1 MKKAIL
7 LVCFLMLT
15 FTIAFAQGKRPLT
28 VEDYFALKDLSDVHI
43 SPDGKWVAY
52 VVSSSDEE
60 KDESSTY
67 IYLAPL
73 AGGDPTQV
81 TFSGEDAQPAWS
93 PDNKYLAFLSTRSKK
108 PQVYLLNRTGGEA
121 YPITDVTQGVDD
133 FQWSPDA
140 KKLLLVLTDPD
151 PDERKAGKGKAAG
164 PYVITSLFFKFD
176 GIGYLKDLHKHL
188 YVFDVASR
196 VLKQITTG
204 PYDDASQLQ
213 SDSDFPNPPQWSP
226 DGKQIVFVSNRTQEP
241 DSNTNTD
248 LFLVSAD
255 GGEPKKLTTNEGPD
269 QMPDWSPDGK
279 SITYVTSL
287 EPKFLWFDQLE
298 IAVVPASGGQPRL
311 LTSDLDRNAW
321 APRFGVDGRVYFLL
335 EDSGTQRLVSVP
347 AAGGP
352 LAETTA
358 EKVVYGYDLGPGG
371 TVAVQATR
379 PELPGDIFVAS
390 GGATR
395 QLTHLNESALKG
407 IELGKTERI
416 KFTSKDGTPVEGF
429 VIKPPG
435 FDRTKKY
442 PAILWM
448 HGGPNQQETGE
459 FYFRPQFLASRG
471 YVVILLSYR
480 GSTGYGKA
488 FQREIYGAWGG
499 KEIEDLMAG
508 LDFVI
513 AQGYVDPEHL
523 GMGGHSY
530 GAMLTDYL
538 ITMTARFKAAITDA
552 GESNYLMNYGV
563 DQYVL
568 DWEAEVGKPWEN
580 PQRYLELSPYFRLKN
595 VKTPTLIVCGQEDW
609 NVPLINSEQLYLSLR
624 RLGVETMLLVYPEQP
639 HEFWRPSYIKDRYQ
653 RYAAWFD
660 HYLKGAPNKTPP
672 K

>member
-1 MKKAIL
+1 MKKAAIL
-7 LVCFLMLT
+7 ICSFLLS
-15 FTIAFAQGKRPLT
+15 FTLAFAQGKRALS
-28 VEDYFALKDLSDVHI
+28 VDDYFALKELSDVRI

-52 VVSSSDEE
+52 VVSSSDEA

-67 IYLAPL
+67 IYTVPF
-73 AGGDPTQV
+73 AGGDPTQI
-81 TFSGEDAQPAWS
+81 TFSGKDEHPAWS
-93 PDNKYLAFLSTRSKK
+93 PDNKSLAFLSSRNKT
-108 PQVYLLNRTGGEA
+108 PQVYLLSRAGGEA
-121 YPITDVTQGVDD
+121 YPITDVEQGVDD
-133 FQWSPDA
+133 FQWSPDG

-151 PDERKAGKGKAAG
+151 EKKPEEGKAAK
-164 PYVITSLFFKFD
+164 PIVITRLFFKFD
-176 GIGYLKDLHKHL
+176 GIGYLNDLHKHL

-196 VLKQITTG
+196 ALKQITSG
-204 PYDDASQLQ
+204 PYDDASQIQ
-213 SDSDFPNPPQWSP
+213 SDSDFANPPQWSP

-248 LFLVSAD
+248 LFIVSAE

-269 QMPDWSPDGK
+269 QMPSWSPDGQ
-279 SITYVTSL
+279 SIVYVTSQ

-298 IAVVPASGGQPRL
+298 IAVIPAAGGQPRL
-311 LTSDLDRNAW
+311 LTSNLDRNGW
-321 APRFGVDGRVYFLL
+321 EPRFGGNGRVYFLL

-347 AAGGP
+347 ATGGP
-352 LAETTA
+352 LTDATT
-358 EKVVYGYDLGPGG
+358 EKVVYDYDLGPAG
-371 TVAVQATR
+371 TAAVYAVR
-379 PELPGDIFVAS
+379 PDLPGDVFVAS

-395 QLTHLNESALKG
+395 QLTRLNEGALKG
-407 IELGKTERI
+407 IELGKTERVR
-416 KFTSKDGTPVEGF
+416 FTSKDGTPVEGF

-435 FDRTKKY
+435 FDPSKKY
-442 PAILWM
+442 PAILWI
-448 HGGPNQQETGE
+448 HGGPNEQETGE
-459 FYFRPQFLASRG
+459 FYFRPQFLAAGG

-488 FQREIYGAWGG
+488 FQREIWGAWGG

-513 AQGYVDPEHL
+513 AQGYVDPEHI
-523 GMGGHSY
+523 GVGGHSY
-530 GAMLTDYL
+530 GAILTDYL
-538 ITMTARFKAAITDA
+538 ITMTDRFKAAITDA

-563 DQYVL
+563 DQYLL

-580 PQRYLELSPYFRLKN
+580 PQRYLELSPYFHLKN

-639 HEFWRPSYIKDRYQ
+639 HEFWRPSYIKDRYR

-660 HYLKGAPNKTPP
+660 HYLKGAPDKVPP